1 MAQASHTGPSS
12 ASPDSFGSE
21 GSKGISGPRG
31 VIDYTPVKP
40 VQPKMKQLIIEHS
53 KALISGRSVPGP
65 FVGQS
70 NQTDIRKSKW
80 RKCRRNSVMVVSKS
94 EAKNDVYP
102 GRKYRLRKKHGRQ

>member
-12 ASPDSFGSE
+12 ASPNSPGSE
-21 GSKGISGPRG
+21 GISGPRG
-31 VIDYTPVKP
+31 VIDYTPVKLA
-40 VQPKMKQLIIEHS
+40 QPKMKQLIIEHS

-65 FVGQS
+65 FVAQS
-70 NQTDIRKSKW
+70 NQTDTRKSKW

-102 GRKYRLRKKHGRQ
+102 GRKYRRRRKHGRQ